1 MGGRKMKGF
10 KRGRL
15 GHLKLIGIAVA
26 IFAFASCAVAA
37 PYDQVLQRWTKTNQY
52 KNDIGAEM
60 WISASY
66 YAAEYIEALVQA
78 EADKNLWTED
88 ELERY
93 KYELLKAL
101 QLEEYLPFRIEF
113 DNRASPIS
121 MAPFDEQVTLW
132 IGNKKYKPMDYDKRF
147 NFKLSGKR
155 DGMVYFPRYDE
166 KGKSLLDGVKSVKLF
181 DEKVRVAAEIVQLP
195 GISGHADVNKL
206 IDWVTHIQPKPQHVF
221 VNHGESDVSDGFSQ
235 RLNEEFG
242 LTSSAPYSGSVF
254 DLGNNAYITL
264 APPVAT
270 QKAQKA
276 AEEPTPAYK
285 RLLAALERLTA
296 LVKKFPGRANREVDT
311 LTRALDA
318 LADGWERM

>member
-1 MGGRKMKGF
+1 MGGRKMKAF
-10 KRGRL
+10 KRGCL
-15 GHLKLIGIAVA
+15 GHLKLIGVVVA
-26 IFAFASCAVAA
+26 IFAFASCAAAA
-37 PYDQVLQRWTKTNQY
+37 PYDQILQRWTKTNQY

-166 KGKSLLDGVKSVKLF
+166 KGKSLLDGVKTVKLEINGNISPVTIGRSIEF
-181 DEKVRVAAEIVQLP
+181 MWDVGQDDPERLFRGRAAAQLELDRL
-195 GISGHADVNKL
+195 IRRLEQLNK
-206 IDWVTHIQPKPQHVF
+206 
-221 VNHGESDVSDGFSQ
+221 Q
-235 RLNEEFG
+235 RTE
-242 LTSSAPYSGSVF
+242 
-254 DLGNNAYITL
+254 
-264 APPVAT
+264 
-270 QKAQKA
+270 
-276 AEEPTPAYK
+276 
-285 RLLAALERLTA
+285 LERQLQELTEEI
-296 LVKKFPGRANREVDT
+296 NRVQTRVDD
-311 LTRALDA
+311 LQRQ
-318 LADGWERM
+318 